1 MSLVKTWY
9 TLEEA
14 AEKFGVEE
22 RRILEWVEQG
32 MVRAENEKRKVVRVN
47 ADDLNLKV
55 EELTG
60 I

>member
-14 AEKFGVEE
+14 AEKFGLEE
-22 RRILEWVEQG
+22 GMILRWVDEG
-32 MVRAENEKRKVVRVN
+32 IVRAEEADKKVVRVN
-47 ADDLNLKV
+47 VDDLELKV
-55 EELTG
+55 QEMTG

>member
-22 RRILEWVEQG
+22 GRILQWVEQG
-32 MVRAENEKRKVVRVN
+32 MIRTEDAKRKVLHVN
-47 ADDLNLKV
+47 ADDLDLKV
-55 EELTG
+55 RELTG

>member
-14 AEKFGVEE
+14 TEKFGVEE

-32 MVRAENEKRKVVRVN
+32 MVRTENEKRTVVRVN
-47 ADDLNLKV
+47 ADDLDLKLQ
-55 EELTG
+55 ELTR

>member
-14 AEKFGVEE
+14 AEKFGLEE
-22 RRILEWVEQG
+22 GMILRWVDEG
-32 MVRAENEKRKVVRVN
+32 IVRAEDADKKVVRVN
-47 ADDLNLKV
+47 VDDLELKV
-55 EELTG
+55 QEMTG

>member
-14 AEKFGVEE
+14 AEKFGLEE
-22 RRILEWVEQG
+22 RRILEWIEQG
-32 MVRAENEKRKVVRVN
+32 MVRTEDAKRKVVRVN
-47 ADDLNLKV
+47 ADDLDLKV
-55 EELTG
+55 KELTG

>member
-14 AEKFGVEE
+14 AEKFGLEQ
-22 RRILEWVEQG
+22 RRILEWVELG
-32 MVRAENEKRKVVRVN
+32 MVRTEDAKRKVVRVN

-55 EELTG
+55 QELTG

>member
-32 MVRAENEKRKVVRVN
+32 MVRTEDTKKKVLHVN
-47 ADDLNLKV
+47 GDDLDLKV
-55 EELTG
+55 QELTG

>member
-14 AEKFGVEE
+14 TEKFGVEE

-32 MVRAENEKRKVVRVN
+32 MVRTEDVKRTVLRVN
-47 ADDLNLKV
+47 ADDLDLKLQ
-55 EELTG
+55 ELTR

>member
-14 AEKFGVEE
+14 AEKFGLEQ
-22 RRILEWVEQG
+22 RRILEWIEQG
-32 MVRAENEKRKVVRVN
+32 MVRTEDVKREGMRIN
-47 ADDLNLKV
+47 ADDLDLKV
-55 EELTG
+55 QEMTG